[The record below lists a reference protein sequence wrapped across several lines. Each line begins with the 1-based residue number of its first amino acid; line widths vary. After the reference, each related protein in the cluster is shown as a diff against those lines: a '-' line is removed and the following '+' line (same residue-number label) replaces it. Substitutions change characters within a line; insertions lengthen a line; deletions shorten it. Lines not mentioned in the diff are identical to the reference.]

1 MEAAA
6 ATARVHRRIA
16 ALRRHLGADATT
28 TSPGSAPAAAEAEA
42 AAAAVAPVAAP
53 TDLAAQLECLD
64 RDGAVVIPNAFS
76 GQLLE
81 QIRDEYYARWEEL
94 RYDWGHSAA
103 CCSVC

>member
-6 ATARVHRRIA
+6 ATARVHRRNA

-28 TSPGSAPAAAEAEA
+28 TRPGSAPAAAEAE

>member
-1 MEAAA
+1 MEAAP

-16 ALRRHLGADATT
+16 ALRRHLGAGATT
-28 TSPGSAPAAAEAEA
+28 TSPGSAAAPAAAAEAEAA

-53 TDLAAQLECLD
+53 TDLAAQLECLE

-94 RYDWGHSAA
+94 RYECDL
-103 CCSVC
+103 